1 MRGTIPFHLFW
12 ITHPTIRQLGALS
25 KRDFS
30 IILELCVKWP
40 MAICQKC
47 TLASM
52 MMPFWKLTVNHTRFS
67 FFYSNFFLTIPQC
80 NNNIAKSENF
90 FMEKQKNIFIF
101 SLSNLN
107 WCILEFNLKVFNLS
121 TNHLLCNN
129 REKFRVYVKI
139 RVNITTSCVSLI
151 FLFFFLLNFFL
162 CKIREWKFDKFF
174 MLYPIFIHTL
184 FW

>member
-1 MRGTIPFHLFW
+1 MVTKFDNAINSVLINGKIVQQRIAIYLYVRGTIPFHLFW

-52 MMPFWKLTVNHTRFS
+52 MMPFWKLTVNHARFS
-67 FFYSNFFLTIPQC
+67 FFYTNFFFAFPQC

-121 TNHLLCNN
+121 TICYATIGENS
-129 REKFRVYVKI
+129 EY
-139 RVNITTSCVSLI
+139 
-151 FLFFFLLNFFL
+151 
-162 CKIREWKFDKFF
+162 
-174 MLYPIFIHTL
+174 M
-184 FW
+184 

>member
-1 MRGTIPFHLFW
+1 MHVRGTIPFHLFW

-107 WCILEFNLKVFNLS
+107 WCILEFNLKAFNLS

-129 REKFRVYVKI
+129 REKFRVYVKT
-139 RVNITTSCVSLI
+139 RQTLQQ
-151 FLFFFLLNFFL
+151 FFLKIALFYSCIMCIFNFPILFSAEFL
-162 CKIREWKFDKFF
+162 PLQDKRVE
-174 MLYPIFIHTL
+174 I
-184 FW
+184 W

>member
-1 MRGTIPFHLFW
+1 MVTKFDNAINSVLINGKIVQQRIAIYLYVRGTIPFHLFW

-67 FFYSNFFLTIPQC
+67 FFYTNFFSLFLNVIIILP
-80 NNNIAKSENF
+80 S
-90 FMEKQKNIFIF
+90 QKTFLWKNKKTY
-101 SLSNLN
+101 SS
-107 WCILEFNLKVFNLS
+107 
-121 TNHLLCNN
+121 
-129 REKFRVYVKI
+129 
-139 RVNITTSCVSLI
+139 
-151 FLFFFLLNFFL
+151 FLFQIWIDVFLNS
-162 CKIREWKFDKFF
+162 I
-174 MLYPIFIHTL
+174 
-184 FW
+184 